1 MKQKLLLKVM
11 LLLFA
16 LIAGSSSS
24 WADDATITF
33 ANQTSGTSD
42 SGNAYT
48 TSNFVSNGITSS
60 SSAFGTITCS
70 ATSRCY
76 SGKTDH
82 GMKVGASSNA
92 GSFTIAFSTP
102 LANVSKI
109 TLNRASYNTSNATT
123 ITVKNGS
130 TTLGSAT
137 TPSGST
143 AFADMEITNLSISS
157 LGGLTIETAKYCY
170 IKSITITY
178 TAAGTTAAPTISGNT
193 PFFGTTEVTI
203 TNAAS
208 ADGADRFYTLNED
221 APTTTASATCFAY
234 SAPFTLDA
242 TATVKAIAKKST
254 DTNASTVVS
263 KAFTKVTPT
272 TVAAALTAINSLADN
287 GTIAEQ
293 SVRGIVTEVGSYS
306 SNTITYTISDDV
318 AGSNSLKV
326 YKGKGLHNAN
336 FAAATDVKV
345 GDDVVI
351 YGTLKKYKSG
361 STITPEFLDDNY
373 LLYQEH
379 KTAPTFTLDRS
390 NATLSMG
397 NTETVD
403 VNLTTNTDGAITCE
417 STNTNVAT
425 VALKSAGVYTITAVA
440 AGSATI
446 KIKSALTDN
455 YQPAQANVSVT
466 VNDNREAAGL
476 AFTNA
481 SVTKTWGEEFTG
493 QALTNP
499 HSLPV
504 TWSSTVET
512 VATVDN
518 TGAVTVLKAGS
529 TTIKATFDGDATYKK
544 SIVSYT
550 LTINK
555 APAGL
560 SYTTTE
566 FDIML
571 NDDSFV
577 APTLNN
583 PNSLTVTYASNNPA
597 VAVVDENTG
606 ELVYDETAAGTAMI
620 TATFAGNDNY
630 YAGSANYTI
639 NIIDPTV
646 KGTKYNPYTVAEVI
660 GQSTATSFGNNKY
673 VTGYIVGCV
682 NGSTNKCYKTTT
694 ASLVDTNFLLSDT
707 QNTSFTEGA
716 AVSTAAGSGM
726 IPIELP
732 NGTIRTNWG
741 VASNNVFGYKVLVK
755 GNAQAYFSAKG
766 IKGTS
771 EINAVSIP
779 LTPAKTYTTLTSKY
793 DLDFTGLG
801 LEAYIVKDNDLSD
814 NAVTMT
820 QVNKVPANTG
830 LVLVKTSGTTF
841 NVPVFDGTGADDVT
855 GNKMAGSATEAT
867 AIVANGGYILSEGA
881 FHPASAGNLP
891 AGKAYLAIS
900 ASAPILNLD
909 FGGETTGINAVNGS
923 EFKVNGEYYNLAGQR
938 VAQPTK
944 GLYIVNGKKVIIK

>member
-1 MKQKLLLKVM
+1 MKQKLLLKSM
-11 LLLFA
+11 LLLCA
-16 LIAGSSSS
+16 LIAGSSSV
-24 WADDATITF
+24 WAAEGDKHDF
-33 ANQTSGTSD
+33 SQSLSQLLNN
-42 SGNAYT
+42 NA
-48 TSNFVSNGITSS
+48 
-60 SSAFGTITCS
+60 
-70 ATSRCY
+70 
-76 SGKTDH
+76 
-82 GMKVGASSNA
+82 
-92 GSFTIAFSTP
+92 
-102 LANVSKI
+102 
-109 TLNRASYNTSNATT
+109 
-123 ITVKNGS
+123 
-130 TTLGSAT
+130 
-137 TPSGST
+137 
-143 AFADMEITNLSISS
+143 SISS
-157 LGGLTIETAKYCY
+157 INIAKQSYTVKEVIVSYRYNNTKTDAVTMEVSVGGNSWGTFNVNGTGSNYST
-170 IKSITITY
+170 KSFTDDAVKGAITISFTNNTGSGTGHGTFY
-178 TAAGTTAAPTISGNT
+178 VNNVQLVEGPAAVVAGTTAAPSISGNT
-193 PFFGTTEVTI
+193 PFFGTTTVTI
-203 TNAAS
+203 SNAAS
-208 ADGADRFYTLNED
+208 ADGADRFYTLNGD

-234 SAPFTLDA
+234 SDPFTLDA

-263 KAFTKVTPT
+263 KTFTKVTPT

-336 FAAATDVKV
+336 FAAASDVKV

-403 VNLTTNTDGAITCE
+403 VKLTTNTDGAITCE

-504 TWSSTVET
+504 TWSSTNET

-606 ELVYDETAAGTAMI
+606 ELVYDDTAAGTAKI

-630 YAGSANYTI
+630 YDGSANYTI
-639 NIIDPTV
+639 NIIDPSV
-646 KGTKYNPYTVAEVI
+646 KGTKYNPYTVAEVRAV
-660 GQSTATSFGNNKY
+660 STSTTISNVY
-673 VTGYIVGCV
+673 VEGYIIGFA
-682 NGSTNKCYKTTT
+682 NSTYGFTTT
-694 ASLVDTNFLLSDT
+694 ASDFADTNWVIADSKDENDVDKTTPVQIASANQSNYGLAVHPELAGAKVLIKGNITKYFNVSGVKNLTEITIESVSVPVSAYKWGTFVCNQVLDFDGTDVTAYVVTGKTGTTLDKTPVTTVDANTPLLVNAASAGNYDIPVVASG
-707 QNTSFTEGA
+707 TSYTSTNKMKAGTGA
-716 AVSTAAGSGM
+716 AVSKADGYDRYVLSVHKNGTPSDTSDDYATFKLVNGTAA
-726 IPIELP
+726 
-732 NGTIRTNWG
+732 T
-741 VASNNVFGYKVLVK
+741 VAK
-755 GNAQAYFSAKG
+755 
-766 IKGTS
+766 
-771 EINAVSIP
+771 
-779 LTPAKTYTTLTSKY
+779 
-793 DLDFTGLG
+793 
-801 LEAYIVKDNDLSD
+801 
-814 NAVTMT
+814 
-820 QVNKVPANTG
+820 
-830 LVLVKTSGTTF
+830 
-841 NVPVFDGTGADDVT
+841 
-855 GNKMAGSATEAT
+855 
-867 AIVANGGYILSEGA
+867 
-881 FHPASAGNLP
+881 
-891 AGKAYLAIS
+891 GKAYLEFATS
-900 ASAPILNLD
+900 AGAPEFLG

-923 EFKVNGEYYNLAGQR
+923 ELKVNGEYYNLAGQR

-944 GLYIVNGKKVIIK
+944 GLYIVNGKKVVVK

>member
-1 MKQKLLLKVM
+1 M
-11 LLLFA
+11 
-16 LIAGSSSS
+16 

-33 ANQTSGTSD
+33 SSQTSGTSD
-42 SGNAYT
+42 SGNEYT
-48 TSNFVSNGITSS
+48 TSNFVSSGIASS
-60 SSAFGTITCS
+60 DAAFGTITCS

-76 SGKTDH
+76 SGKT
-82 GMKVGASSNA
+82 GYGLKAGASSNA

-109 TLNRASYNTSNATT
+109 TLNRASYNTSKTAT
-123 ITVKNGS
+123 ITVKNGE

-143 AFADMEITNLSISS
+143 DFADMEISNLSITS
-157 LGGLTIETAKYCY
+157 LSGLTVSTNKYCY

-178 TAAGTTAAPTISGNT
+178 TAASTTAAPTISGNT
-193 PFFGTTEVTI
+193 PFFGTTKVTI

-208 ADGADRFYTLNED
+208 ADGADRFYTLNGD
-221 APTTTASATCFAY
+221 NPTTTTSATCFAY
-234 SAPFTLDA
+234 SAPFSIDA

-263 KAFTKVTPT
+263 KTFTKVTPT
-272 TVAAALTAINSLADN
+272 TVAAALTAINALADN

-293 SVRGIVTEVGSYS
+293 SVRGIVTEVGSLS
-306 SNTITYTISDDV
+306 SGAITYTISDDV

-326 YKGKGLHNAN
+326 YKGKGLQNAN
-336 FAAATDVKV
+336 FSAQSDVQV

-373 LLYQEH
+373 LLYQGEH
-379 KTAPTFTLDRS
+379 KAVPTFTLDRS

-403 VNLTTNTDGAITCE
+403 VELTTNTDGAISCK
-417 STNTNVAT
+417 SSNTNVAT
-425 VALKSAGVYTITAVA
+425 VALKSAGVYTITAVT

-446 KIKSALTDN
+446 TIESALTDN
-455 YQPAQANVSVT
+455 YQPAKATVSVT
-466 VNDNREAAGL
+466 VNDTREEAGL

-504 TWSSTVET
+504 TWSSSEET
-512 VATVDN
+512 VATVN
-518 TGAVTVLKAGS
+518 ASGVVTVLKAGT

-544 SIVSYT
+544 AIVSYT

-555 APAGL
+555 AEAGL
-560 SYTTTE
+560 SYTTTS

-583 PNSLTVTYASNNPA
+583 PNGLTVTYASNNTV

-606 ELVYDETAAGTAMI
+606 ELVYDETTVATATI
-620 TATFAGNDNY
+620 TASFAGNDWFKS
-630 YAGSANYTI
+630 GSASYTI
-639 NIIDPTV
+639 IIVDPTE

-660 GQSTATSFGNNKY
+660 GQSTATSFGNGIY

-682 NGSTNKCYKTTT
+682 DGGTGKCYKTTT
-694 ASLVDTNFLLSDT
+694 NSLVNTNLLLADTPDVSFEEAASLS
-707 QNTSFTEGA
+707 
-716 AVSTAAGSGM
+716 STTGM
-726 IPIELP
+726 IPVELP
-732 NGTIRTNWG
+732 SGTLRTNWNIKN
-741 VASNNVFGYKVLVK
+741 NNVLGYKVIIK

-771 EINAVSIP
+771 EITAVSVPVTIACEGGYASFSCDSP
-779 LTPAKTYTTLTSKY
+779 
-793 DLDFTGLG
+793 LDFTNSGA
-801 LEAYIVKDNDLSD
+801 EAYIIKTTSENSASLTK
-814 NAVTMT
+814 VT
-820 QVNKVPANTG
+820 KVPANTG
-830 LVLVKTSGTTF
+830 IIVKGTKGESV
-841 NVPVFDGTGADDVT
+841 NIAIATGDTDDVT
-855 GNKMAGSATEAT
+855 GNLLKGTVNTPVAVEPNAAYGLSKTDGKFHLLNAGT
-867 AIVANGGYILSEGA
+867 IPVN
-881 FHPASAGNLP
+881 
-891 AGKAYLAIS
+891 KAYLL
-900 ASAPILNLD
+900 ASEVFQTPGATVLDLD
-909 FGGETTGINAVNGS
+909 FGETTGVNTLNVERGTL
-923 EFKVNGEYYNLAGQR
+923 NGEVYNLNGQR

-944 GLYIVNGKKVIIK
+944 GLYIVNGRKVVIK